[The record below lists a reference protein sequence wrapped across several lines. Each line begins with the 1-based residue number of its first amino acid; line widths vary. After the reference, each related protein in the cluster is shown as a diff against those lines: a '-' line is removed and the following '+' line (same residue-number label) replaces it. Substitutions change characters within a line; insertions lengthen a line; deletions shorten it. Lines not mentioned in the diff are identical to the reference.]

1 MKLLNTILFLFVFLA
16 VNTSFGQ
23 TYGNEWINY
32 NQKYYAFKVHS
43 SGVHKIDYAAL
54 TGSSIPV
61 SSFSSANI
69 QIFGREKE
77 IPLHIED
84 GGDSSIDP
92 GDYIL
97 FYAEQ
102 NDGWLDTTL
111 YETASDL
118 GNPKYSLY
126 NDTIQYFF
134 TWNSLSTNLRYT
146 VETDVNY
153 SAYTPSNY
161 ILFENFQSFNSAYN
175 EGEKSSDAS
184 SSFYTSGEGWGSDL
198 VNGAAGHVWDWSS
211 VPIEQVYQGVDAP
224 NVIYKAVV
232 VGASNAINTPQFDHH
247 STHTIGPSN
256 FPIADTIFTGYK
268 AVHINKSFP
277 VSVLP
282 PSGGSNFKISI
293 IADIGAVTDYQSIN
307 YWSFMY
313 PRIPNL
319 SGANNAKF
327 NIKNNTLESK
337 IRIDL
342 SNLSTTAPI
351 LFVLGDTPRK
361 ISLIPNGGNFS
372 IIVPN
377 SSNGVDQNVVYQEA
391 SDAIDVTT
399 LVAVNAATSPG
410 TFTNYSLLSSE
421 AALLMVYN
429 PVLQAASVDYA
440 TYRSSDPNGGNYN
453 VVLANVNE
461 LYQQYGGGI
470 PKHINGI
477 RRFACQMYNLA
488 TEKPVG
494 LFLIGKGIR
503 EANVGGITS
512 TGPGTRKNPTNYA
525 NSFIP
530 SFGQPSSDALIT
542 SNLPGTTKWT
552 PLIPTGRIAISFNQ
566 ELSDY
571 LDKVKLHEFNQIQS
585 AVYNSATKDWQ
596 KHVLHFVGGSD
607 ANQQFTF
614 QNYMNYMGS
623 ILENEFFGGEIMAV
637 EKTNS
642 NPLSPSDLIDI
653 TERIQDGVSLMTFF
667 GHSLNTSSGFEINLD
682 EPTNWN
688 NQGKYPIVLT
698 NSCYNGN
705 IFQSGL
711 CTSERFVN
719 APNSGA
725 IAYIGTVGLG
735 FAETLFPYSSELYR
749 QFSGA
754 NYGKTLAHQIKAT
767 ISTMEPSFLNNL
779 LFESTCTQMALNGD
793 PMLRLNY
800 HEKPEIEI
808 TEQSVTFSPENL
820 DLTVDSITMNIEL
833 TNLGHSIITPFQ
845 VEVIRNFP
853 NSSSDSVYTFII
865 PELHY
870 KHVLTFKM
878 PLQANIGVGI
888 NNFNVR
894 VDLPTFIDEI
904 YDENNNNQIVK
915 TLFINVDGIQ
925 PVIPYE
931 FAVIPNDSVT
941 VKASTINPIADYN
954 TYRFELDTIDFEGVP
969 SPFHRYAL
977 VSGFGG
983 VKEVNP
989 GQWILSSSGFVDTLI
1004 CTDSTVYFWRVSV
1017 ADLSPI
1023 WRESSFQYIENKT
1036 GWGQDHFFQF
1046 KKNGF
1051 NSILYDRPSRKRL
1064 FGPNNCLLSC
1074 DVKSSTAIPTIYENA
1089 YYICGNQ
1096 EEYGICTYNPGL
1108 YVAVIDPLTL
1118 EPWGTHFGSENPT
1131 HSFGN
1136 DNDLGSCR
1144 SRVEKFFIF
1153 RHNSAA
1159 QLSNFQNMMAA
1170 VPDSHYILVYSPMTT
1185 SYDQWDALAPSMYS
1199 TFQGLGSDSIVPGRP
1214 NLPFAFFCKKGDPNS
1229 VVELYAQMAGENLHL
1244 EAELSGSDYVGQEN
1258 STLIGPAATWGS
1270 MYWKQDSL
1278 ETISSDSTVLYI
1290 RGYDIT
1296 GALQFVIDTTFTS
1309 NDSIVNLGS
1318 MINASQYPYLQLGAY
1333 YTDTLNFTPAQIDRW
1348 HVLYTPLPEAA
1359 IDGTT
1364 KYTWL
1369 PDTDTLNEGQ
1379 EVQFAANV
1387 KNIYTIPMDSL
1398 LISYWVQDNNQ
1409 IKHPI
1414 AYARQDSLL
1423 VNETFRDTITFSTVG
1438 LAGINS
1444 FWMEVN
1450 PYVNGSLYI
1459 TDQPEQ
1465 EHFNNLLQ
1473 IPFYVNGDN
1482 EHPILD
1488 VTFNGRHILNGD
1500 IIAPESEIL
1509 ISLKDENPYLIMD
1522 DISDTTLFG
1531 VYITDPDGVQTRI
1544 PFVDALGNTVMQWIP
1559 AENQH
1564 KRFKILYPAYFSKN
1578 GKYTLFVQGSDRS
1591 GNVSGDIEYK
1601 ITFEVIHES
1610 MITYLMNY
1618 PNPFSTSTRFVFT
1631 LTGNEVPDEI
1641 IIQIM
1646 TISGKV
1652 VREITEDQLGTINI
1666 GRNITEYAWDGTD
1679 EFGDPLANGV
1689 YLYTVRAQINGE
1701 DIKHLETGADLHFKK
1716 EFGKMYLFR

>member
-1 MKLLNTILFLFVFLA
+1 MRLLTYILLLFIS
-16 VNTSFGQ
+16 TSASLTFGQ

-32 NQKYYAFKVHS
+32 GQKYYAFKVHS
-43 SGVHKIDYAAL
+43 SGIHKIDYAAL
-54 TGSSIPV
+54 NSSSIPL
-61 SSFSSANI
+61 SSFSSQNI

-111 YETASDL
+111 YETASDV

-134 TWNSLSTNLRYT
+134 TWNASTSNLRYT
-146 VETDVNY
+146 LETDNNL
-153 SAYTPSNY
+153 SSYTPSNF
-161 ILFENFQSFNSAYN
+161 ILFEKYQSFNTAYN

-184 SSFYTSGEGWGSDL
+184 SSFYTSGEGWGSTAI
-198 VNGAAGHVWDWSS
+198 NGASGYTWDWSS
-211 VPIEQVYQGVDAP
+211 ESFDHIYQGTDAP
-224 NVIYKAVV
+224 SVLYNAVI
-232 VGASNAINTPQFDHH
+232 VGASNAQYSDSGNHH
-247 STHTIGPSN
+247 SLHTIGASN
-256 FPIADTIFTGYK
+256 YVIADSIFIGYK
-268 AVHINKSFP
+268 AIHISNSFP
-277 VSVLP
+277 ATVIP
-282 PSGGSNFKISI
+282 ASGGSNFKVSI
-293 IADIGAVTDYQSIN
+293 VADQGAATDYQSIN
-307 YWSFMY
+307 YWSFLY

-319 SGANNAKF
+319 SGSNKSTF
-327 NIKNNTLESK
+327 QVKNNSLESK
-337 IRIDL
+337 IRLDL
-342 SNLSTTAPI
+342 ANLSTINP
-351 LFVLGDTPRK
+351 LVFVLGDTPRK
-361 ISLIPNGGNFS
+361 VSLIPNAGNFS
-372 IIVPN
+372 ALIPN
-377 SSNGVDQNVVYQEA
+377 STNGVDQQVIYQEF
-391 SDAIDVTT
+391 STITEIPS
-399 LVAVNAATSPG
+399 LSAVNGNGVFNDYSNPAAYNP
-410 TFTNYSLLSSE
+410 E
-421 AALLMVYN
+421 KALLMIYN
-429 PVLQAASVDYA
+429 PIFQAASVDYYE
-440 TYRSSDPNGGNYN
+440 YRTSPDGGNYN
-453 VVLANVNE
+453 AILANVNE

-477 RRFACQMYNLA
+477 RRFAYHMYNLA

-494 LFLIGKGIR
+494 LFLMGKGIR
-503 EANVGGITS
+503 EANVSGITS
-512 TGPGTRKNPTNYA
+512 TGPGSRKNPTNYA
-525 NSFIP
+525 NSIIP

-542 SNLPGTTKWT
+542 SNLPGTTKWA
-552 PLIPTGRIAISFNQ
+552 PLIPTGRIAAASNQ
-566 ELSDY
+566 ELADY
-571 LDKVKLHEFNQIQS
+571 LAKVQQHEYNQIQS

-596 KHVLHFVGGSD
+596 KHILHFVGGSD
-607 ANQQFTF
+607 ANQHFTLKT
-614 QNYMNYMGS
+614 YMDFMAT
-623 ILENEFFGGEIMAV
+623 IVEAEFFGGDV
-637 EKTNS
+637 SSVYKTS
-642 NPLSPSDLIDI
+642 GNPLAPSELIEI
-653 TERIQDGVSLMTFF
+653 TDRIQEGVSLMNFF
-667 GHSLNTSSGFEINLD
+667 GHSLNNSSGFEINLD

-688 NQGKYPIVLT
+688 NSGKYPIVIS

-705 IFQSGL
+705 IFQSGV

-719 APNSGA
+719 TANSGA
-725 IAYIGTVGLG
+725 IAYIGTVNLG
-735 FAETLFPYSSELYR
+735 FAHTLFQYSSELYR

-754 NYGKTLAHQIKAT
+754 NYGKTLAHQIKST
-767 ISTMEPSFLNNL
+767 IGAIEYPGANL
-779 LFESTCTQMALNGD
+779 LLESTCTQMALNGD
-793 PMLRLNY
+793 PMIKLNY

-808 TEQSVTFSPENL
+808 TEQSVTFSPEQL
-820 DLTVDSITMNIEL
+820 DLSIDSITMNIEL

-845 VEVIRNFP
+845 VEVVRNFP
-853 NSSSDSVYTFII
+853 GSTTDSVYTFII

-870 KHVLTFKM
+870 KHTLSFNL
-878 PLQANIGVGI
+878 PLQANIGVGV
-888 NNFNVR
+888 NTFNIK

-931 FAVIPNDSVT
+931 FAVVPDPEVT
-941 VKASTINPIADYN
+941 LKASTINPIADFN
-954 TYRFELDTIDFEGVP
+954 TYRFEIDTIDFEGAP
-969 SPFHRYAL
+969 SLFHRYAL
-977 VSGFGG
+977 VSGLGG
-983 VKEVNP
+983 IKEVLP
-989 GQWILSSSGFVDTLI
+989 TQWTLTTSNMNAPLL
-1004 CTDSTVYFWRVSV
+1004 CEDSTVYFWRVSV
-1017 ADLSPI
+1017 VDPNPV
-1023 WRESSFQYIENKT
+1023 WRESSFQYITDKT
-1036 GWGQDHFFQF
+1036 GWGQDHFYQF
-1046 KKNGF
+1046 KKNNF
-1051 NSILYDRPSRKRL
+1051 NAVLYDRPSRQRL
-1064 FGPNNCLLSC
+1064 FGPNNCLLTC
-1074 DVKSSTAIPTIYENA
+1074 DVKSSAAIPAIYENA

-1096 EEYGICTYNPGL
+1096 EEYGICTTNPGL

-1118 EPWGTHFGSENPT
+1118 EPWGTHYLSENPT

-1144 SRVEKFFIF
+1144 GRVEKYFIF
-1153 RHNSAA
+1153 RHNSAS
-1159 QLSNFQNMMAA
+1159 QLANFQNMMAA

-1185 SYDQWDALAPSMYS
+1185 YYDQWDALAPSIYS
-1199 TFQGLGSDSIVPGRP
+1199 TFAGLGSDSIAPGRP
-1214 NLPFAFFCKKGDPNS
+1214 NLPFAFFCKKGDPSS
-1229 VVELYAQMAGENLHL
+1229 VVELCAQMAGENLHL
-1244 EAELSGSDYVGQEN
+1244 EAELTGSDYIGQEN
-1258 STLIGPAATWGS
+1258 STMIGPAAEWGS
-1270 MYWKQDSL
+1270 LFWKQDSL
-1278 ETISSDSTVLYI
+1278 ETPNADSTVLYI
-1290 RGYDIT
+1290 RGFDIT

-1318 MINASQYPYLQLGAY
+1318 MINANQYPYIQLGAY
-1333 YTDTLNFTPAQIDRW
+1333 YTDTLHFTPAQIDRW

-1359 IDGTT
+1359 IDGSTA
-1364 KYTWL
+1364 YLWN
-1369 PDTDTLNEGQ
+1369 PASDTLNEGQ
-1379 EVQFAANV
+1379 EIQFAVDV

-1423 VNETFRDTITFSTVG
+1423 VNETFRDTISFSTVG

-1450 PYVNGSLYI
+1450 PYINGSLYI

-1465 EHFNNLLQ
+1465 QHFNNLLQ
-1473 IPFYVNGDN
+1473 IPFFVNSDT

-1531 VYITDPDGVQTRI
+1531 VYITDPNGVQTRI
-1544 PFVDALGNTVMQWIP
+1544 PFMDATGNTVMQWIP

-1564 KRFKILYPAYFSKN
+1564 KRFKILYPANFAKN

-1591 GNVSGDIEYK
+1591 GNLSGDIEYR

-1631 LTGNEVPDEI
+1631 LTGNEVPDEM

-1646 TISGKV
+1646 TVSGKV
-1652 VREITEDQLGTINI
+1652 VREITEDQLGTIHI

-1689 YLYTVRAQINGE
+1689 YLYRVKAQINGE
-1701 DIKHLETGADLHFKK
+1701 DIKHLETGADEHFKK